1 MDKFIDREEELSM
14 LEQEYHTKGASLVI
28 LYGRRRVGKTS
39 LISEFI
45 KDENGNPLSLVH
57 YCEMFNVPEAGVA
70 HDPSVDAVNL
80 MNLYDAFLNNKEIA
94 LNQYKLVLQ
103 RTNSHFPPP
112 VAKTITALAAGKD
125 ISAQEFENLL
135 KEYLD

>member
-1 MDKFIDREEELSM
+1 MDYSAF
-14 LEQEYHTKGASLVI
+14 
-28 LYGRRRVGKTS
+28 
-39 LISEFI
+39 ISEFI

-135 KEYLD
+135 KEYLE